1 MTGMK
6 WDRVRKQAP
15 PLPPRLARPGS
26 KRAATVERV
35 ASQTFAQIEYRTP
48 CRCGSERY
56 IVRDTVAK
64 CCSCGR
70 IEDGRPPVVGSYA
83 DPTPDYLANLRS
95 RLDAAITRGQR
106 RQRARR

>member
-1 MTGMK
+1 MK
-6 WDRVRKQAP
+6 WDRQRPTRPPQPYTVGKKDKARHAEQA
-15 PLPPRLARPGS
+15 
-26 KRAATVERV
+26 
-35 ASQTFAQIEYRTP
+35 ASQTFAQIEHRTP

-70 IEDGRPPVVGSYA
+70 IEDGQPPVVGSYT

-95 RLDAAITRGQR
+95 RLDAAIARGQQR
-106 RQRARR
+106 RTARR